1 MLEGT
6 HNMQISACGVTV
18 GGEITENAISGIE
31 PVDTS
36 LPVGHAGTL
45 TTATIAMVTGHGL
58 TNGTFDVHGD
68 GWCRYGC
75 TIDFT
80 GDSAAVTGGAGDAL
94 ADGAVVVTAAV
105 SLDVTFDGDNL
116 RLIGVGASQ
125 QTHVQFVDSGGS
137 SVGTPFLL
145 SAGGV
150 WGWAYSLGTASPLA
164 GNAVVGA
171 NVSNGSSTLASAFK
185 MTGLQHAS

>member
-1 MLEGT
+1 MLNGSHEQNITALGVNVVGTAQLSATEG
-6 HNMQISACGVTV
+6 IP
-18 GGEITENAISGIE
+18 

-58 TNGTFDVHGD
+58 TDGTFDVHGV

-94 ADGAVVVTAAV
+94 ANGAVVVTAAV
-105 SLDVTFDGDNL
+105 TLDVAFDGDNL
-116 RLIGVGASQ
+116 ALIGVGASR
-125 QTHVQFVDSGGS
+125 QT
-137 SVGTPFLL
+137 SVRFLKANSDVIADL
-145 SAGGV
+145 LIVANGA
-150 WGWAYSLGTASPLA
+150 WGWDEDSAIANPLTGDAVAS
-164 GNAVVGA
+164 VE
-171 NVSNGSSTLASAFK
+171 VSNGSATYESALK
-185 MTGLQHAS
+185 ITGLQY